1 MAANLAIGRNQS
13 AMIASYREM
22 PWHRQG
28 IVFTEPVK
36 GREMLKLAQLDWD
49 VLSCP
54 IFGNVRIEGA
64 EKAVGWDAVTDS
76 PVMGRELVDTVTPM
90 EVDGVRGIYRSDTGA
105 ILGLA
110 SEKYEIF
117 NNREMVTVMD
127 QIAGDTGMTYEVA
140 GGLGNGSR
148 VWILANIPD
157 LSYDVRGDAM
167 RQYLLI
173 TTSHDGS
180 SALCI
185 FPTMVRIC
193 CANTM
198 RAAMVAR
205 KGVEAKEGK
214 QNLKSGYSIKHTR
227 NMKQMVA
234 QAVDAFASAV
244 EVNKFSRE
252 MHKALAEVPATSAMK
267 DEFFNF
273 IVSGGGKDEKETLNE
288 MSKRTEARRA
298 EKRNQLEMLLRADT
312 NQTAAAAGTAWGLF
326 QTGVE
331 YVDYFAGTRKVNGKD
346 EGAARF
352 ESANFGGG
360 NDLKEAMTHQIVELA
375 GV

>member
-1 MAANLAIGRNQS
+1 MAANLAIGRNQT
-13 AMIASYREM
+13 AMFASFRE
-22 PWHRQG
+22 PAWHRQG
-28 IVFTEPVK
+28 HVFTEPVK

-64 EKAVGWDAVTDS
+64 EKAVGWDAATDT
-76 PVMGRELVDTVTPM
+76 PVMGRPLADTVTPM
-90 EVDGVRGIYRSDTGA
+90 EVEGVRGIYRSDTGA

-110 SEKYEIF
+110 SDKYEIF
-117 NNREMVTVMD
+117 QNREMVEVMD

-148 VWILANIPD
+148 VWVLANIPD
-157 LSYDVRGDAM
+157 LSYDVKGDAM
-167 RQYLLI
+167 KQYLLI

-185 FPTMVRIC
+185 FPTMVRVVC
-193 CANTM
+193 QNTI

-205 KGVEAKEGK
+205 RGVEAKEGK
-214 QNLKSGYSIKHTR
+214 QNIKSGYSIKHTR

-252 MHKALAEVPATSAMK
+252 MHKALAEIPATPAMK
-267 DEFFNF
+267 DEFFSF
-273 IVSGGGKDEKETLNE
+273 IVDGGKDESARADEI
-288 MSKRTEARRA
+288 SKRAEARRA
-298 EKRNQLEMLLRADT
+298 DKRSQLEMLLRSPT
-312 NQTAAAAGTAWGLF
+312 NQTDAARGTAWGLF
-326 QTGVE
+326 QSGIE

-360 NDLKEAMTHQIVELA
+360 NDLKEAMTHRIAELA